1 MNHIALQIE
10 RTGAGAIAESG
21 KVVFDNTPLL
31 VGNIRYNPITGV
43 MTLSEPGRYLFHWW
57 VAAQPSLSAKEIEL
71 ALSTSQ
77 GDFLEGEC
85 PAKNGEVIGKGVIEV
100 PETPVTVSLVNASE
114 DTLFYSSVEPLKAS
128 MIVIA
133 DADHNHGGW

>member
-10 RTGAGAIAESG
+10 RTGAGAVAQAG

-31 VGNIRYNPITGV
+31 VGNILYDPMTGV

-57 VAAQPSLSAKEIEL
+57 VAAQPSLPMKEIEL

-77 GDFLEGEC
+77 GDFFEGEC
-85 PAKNGEVIGKGVIEV
+85 PEKNGEVIGKGVIDV

-114 DTLFYSSVEPLKAS
+114 DTLFYSAVEPLKAS
-128 MIVIA
+128 LIVIA
-133 DADHNHGGW
+133 DADRKQVRW